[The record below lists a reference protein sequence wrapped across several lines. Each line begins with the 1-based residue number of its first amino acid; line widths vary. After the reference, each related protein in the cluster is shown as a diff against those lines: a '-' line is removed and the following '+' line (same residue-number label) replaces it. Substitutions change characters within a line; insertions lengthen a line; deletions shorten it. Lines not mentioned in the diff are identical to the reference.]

1 MSSDIQDQNQNQD
14 RKFTKSAIKW
24 RRDMV
29 FSKLVKGCTQAEIA
43 RELKIHPS
51 TISLDVQFL
60 KEQSKKE
67 LETHLSDRLPF
78 EYARAMEGIN
88 NVLKRVSEIS
98 ESAADNKTKME
109 CLKLQMELYK
119 SLVSMATDGG
129 IIEKAM
135 KMVKIISPLPGED
148 IPAESQE
155 EREQKDDENTDII
168 ETEEEDDP
176 ATEPEED
183 LAEEE

>member
-1 MSSDIQDQNQNQD
+1 MNEDIQHPEN
-14 RKFTKSAIKW
+14 RKFTKSAIQW

-29 FSKLVKGCTQAEIA
+29 LSKLVKGYSQADIA
-43 RELKIHPS
+43 KELQLHPS
-51 TISLDVQFL
+51 TISLDVQYL
-60 KEQSKKE
+60 KEKSKKE

-78 EYARAMEGIN
+78 EYSRAMTGIN
-88 NVLKRVSEIS
+88 TVLKRASEILD
-98 ESAADNKTKME
+98 ESKDNKTKME

-135 KMVKIISPLPGED
+135 KMVRVISPLPGED

-155 EREQKDDENTDII
+155 EKERKDGEDTDII
-168 ETEEEDDP
+168 TEDDP
-176 ATEPEED
+176 PTEPEE
-183 LAEEE
+183 

>member
-1 MSSDIQDQNQNQD
+1 MNEDIGHSDSEN
-14 RKFTKSAIKW
+14 RKFTKSAIQW
-24 RRDMV
+24 RRSQV
-29 FSKLVKGCTQAEIA
+29 LSKLVKGWSQADIA

-67 LETHLSDRLPF
+67 LETHLSDHLPF
-78 EYARAMEGIN
+78 EYSRAMEGIN

-98 ESAADNKTKME
+98 DSAADNKTKME

-129 IIEKAM
+129 IIERAM

-155 EREQKDDENTDII
+155 DKEQKEDGGEDII
-168 ETEEEDDP
+168 TEDDVPAEPEDITEEE
-176 ATEPEED
+176 
-183 LAEEE
+183 

>member
-14 RKFTKSAIKW
+14 RKFTKSAIQW

-51 TISLDVQFL
+51 TISLDVQYL
-60 KEQSKKE
+60 KEQAKKE

-78 EYARAMEGIN
+78 EYNRAMTGIN
-88 NVLKRVSEIS
+88 TVLKRVSEILD
-98 ESAADNKTKME
+98 SAADNKTKME
-109 CLKLQMELYK
+109 CLKLQMELYR

-148 IPAESQE
+148 IPAKSE
-155 EREQKDDENTDII
+155 EDKEQKEDDVSTE
-168 ETEEEDDP
+168 ETETE
-176 ATEPEED
+176 TEPED
-183 LAEEE
+183 IPEEE

>member
-1 MSSDIQDQNQNQD
+1 MSDNF
-14 RKFTKSAIKW
+14 KYTKNMIEW
-24 RRDMV
+24 RRNMV
-29 FSKLVKGCTQAEIA
+29 VSYISKGWTQADIA
-43 RELKIHPS
+43 KKLEIHPS
-51 TISLDVQFL
+51 TISLDVQYL

-98 ESAADNKTKME
+98 DSAADNKIKME

-129 IIEKAM
+129 IIERAM
-135 KMVKIISPLPGED
+135 KMVRVISPLPGED
-148 IPAESQE
+148 IPAKSE
-155 EREQKDDENTDII
+155 EDTDDSAAEDSDII
-168 ETEEEDDP
+168 TEEEDP
-176 ATEPEED
+176 PTEPEED
-183 LAEEE
+183 LAEE

>member
-1 MSSDIQDQNQNQD
+1 MNSNLKYDKIN
-14 RKFTKSAIKW
+14 IEL
-24 RRDMV
+24 RRGKV
-29 FSKLVKGCTQAEIA
+29 LELLAKGNSQTEIA
-43 RELKIHPS
+43 TQLNVS
-51 TISLDVQFL
+51 NALISLDIQYL
-60 KEQSKKE
+60 KERAKKE

-78 EYARAMEGIN
+78 EYARAMTGIN

-98 ESAADNKTKME
+98 DSAVDNKTKME

-135 KMVKIISPLPGED
+135 KMVRVISPLPGED

-155 EREQKDDENTDII
+155 DKEQKEDDISKEETDGDIT
-168 ETEEEDDP
+168 TEEDP
-176 ATEPEED
+176 PKEE
-183 LAEEE
+183 

>member
-1 MSSDIQDQNQNQD
+1 MSTDSKLKYQRENIELRRGKVLELLTKGHTQSDIAKALNC
-14 RKFTKSAIKW
+14 SPA
-24 RRDMV
+24 
-29 FSKLVKGCTQAEIA
+29 L
-43 RELKIHPS
+43 
-51 TISLDVQFL
+51 ISLDIQWI
-60 KEQSKKE
+60 KEKSKKE

-98 ESAADNKTKME
+98 DSAADNKIKME

-129 IIEKAM
+129 IIERAM
-135 KMVKIISPLPGED
+135 KMVRVISPLQGED

-155 EREQKDDENTDII
+155 EKEQQHNDGEDII
-168 ETEEEDDP
+168 IEEEEP
-176 ATEPEED
+176 TSTEQDEQI
-183 LAEEE
+183 EEE

>member
-1 MSSDIQDQNQNQD
+1 
-14 RKFTKSAIKW
+14 
-24 RRDMV
+24 
-29 FSKLVKGCTQAEIA
+29 LVKGCTQVEIA

-60 KEQSKKE
+60 KEQSKKQ

-98 ESAADNKTKME
+98 DSAVDNKIKME

-129 IIEKAM
+129 IIERAM
-135 KMVKIISPLPGED
+135 KMVRVISPLPGED

-155 EREQKDDENTDII
+155 EKEQQQNDGGEDII
-168 ETEEEDDP
+168 MEEEEEP
-176 ATEPEED
+176 TSTEQDEQI
-183 LAEEE
+183 EEE